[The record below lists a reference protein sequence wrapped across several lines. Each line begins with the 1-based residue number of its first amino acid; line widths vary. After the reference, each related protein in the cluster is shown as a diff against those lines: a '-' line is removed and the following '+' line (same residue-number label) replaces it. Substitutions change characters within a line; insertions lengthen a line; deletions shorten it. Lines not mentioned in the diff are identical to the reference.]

1 MTTLNEKKEEGEEA
15 EESGLSTLIGVEKE
29 LGFLIL
35 GIVFGAA
42 LGILGNLWVAFLF
55 ELIRNL
61 IPIESWFI
69 VSLLG
74 LIITTI
80 LSLLILKKSFESA
93 VKYIAGEKEQAKV
106 TKRQE

>member
-1 MTTLNEKKEEGEEA
+1 
-15 EESGLSTLIGVEKE
+15 
-29 LGFLIL
+29 
-35 GIVFGAA
+35 A

-55 ELIRNL
+55 ELIRDL
-61 IPIESWFI
+61 IPTESWFI

-74 LIITTI
+74 LVITTI

-93 VKYIAGEKEQAKV
+93 VKYIAGEEKQTKV